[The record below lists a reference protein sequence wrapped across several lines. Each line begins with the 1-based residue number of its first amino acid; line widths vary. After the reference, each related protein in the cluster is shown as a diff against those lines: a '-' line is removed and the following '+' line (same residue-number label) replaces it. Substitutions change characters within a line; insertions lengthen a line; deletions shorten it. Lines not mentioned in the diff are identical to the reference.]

1 MPEPSVEL
9 VRSNLSEH
17 PAAQAWK
24 KLRGRSVE
32 LNEIVILKRR
42 LKSSVYKLEG
52 AGPDASPVVA
62 KYCQRPVARHERLI
76 YEKILPHL
84 PITAPRFYGFVA
96 GESEFDWLFLEYV
109 QGEQYSRRNTQ
120 HTILA
125 GRWLRLLHTSEA
137 EIPVAAWLPD
147 RGPGHYLEKLRAAH
161 LRLSESLK
169 TLVLSAAEKA
179 IFQAVVSQCEL
190 LESCW
195 DQIEGWCEQ
204 MPRTLV
210 HGDLKPKNVVVRG
223 EGEQASFL
231 PFDWEASGWGVSAED
246 LAYVNLA
253 AYYSAVKSSMP
264 AFSMD
269 DLHKAAVV
277 GKIFRGIS
285 EFHWESQQFDPH
297 WEFCTRKLC
306 IYRDRMNEALKTA
319 EWGKSE
325 MLQKNMNAGQPMT
338 SGASSR
344 QVGSV
349 DLTTNLIV
357 ETLEKA
363 FSRLRGKPVR
373 ILRLD
378 RQPCEHSTTFHGE
391 HLTAWLAEAE
401 AIKVFFKDF
410 NPAHQIEPARKVRQA
425 DLPPSRQELKVY
437 QSILSKLHLG
447 TPDFYAVRWE
457 PEQGLFWLF
466 LEDAGSSRLRDSRNL
481 ARWVSATQWAA
492 RFHVTTRNLSEEQEV
507 SFLPKF
513 TRDRYVQCVERVQR
527 ILPDLASPDRE
538 VVELALH
545 QFESSIENLEGL
557 PHSVIHGQYFGR
569 NIMLRLGDPERLIA
583 VIDWE
588 TAAVGPSAYD
598 LVSLTAGKWTD
609 EQRRTLRRAYFDEY
623 QANAKLELDWESFY
637 ASLHDVELY
646 QALEWLGWWRNRSF
660 SPYFGK
666 WMKEL
671 ERVMSDF
678 LPVV

>member
-1 MPEPSVEL
+1 MPETTLEI

-17 PAAQAWK
+17 PASLAWNR
-24 KLRGRSVE
+24 LGQGGSGPSE
-32 LNEIVILKRR
+32 VILLKRR
-42 LKSSVYKLEG
+42 LKSSIYKLAG
-52 AGPDASPVVA
+52 AGPGASPVIA
-62 KYCQRPVARHERLI
+62 KYCRRTVAQHERVI
-76 YEKILPHL
+76 YEKFLPHL
-84 PITAPRFYGFVA
+84 RITAPRFYGSVA
-96 GESEFDWLFLEYV
+96 GENEFDWLFLEYV
-109 QGEQYSRRNTQ
+109 QGERYSRQNTQ

-125 GRWLRLLHTSEA
+125 ARWLALLHTSGA
-137 EIPVAAWLPD
+137 EIPPEACLPD
-147 RGPGHYLEKLRAAH
+147 RGPGHYLEKLQAAR
-161 LRLSESLK
+161 LGLSESLK
-169 TLVLSAAEKA
+169 TLVLTAADAA
-179 IFQAVVSQCEL
+179 IFRVVLSQCEL
-190 LESCW
+190 LESRW
-195 DQIEGWCEQ
+195 NQIERWCEQ

-210 HGDLKPKNVVVRG
+210 HGDLKPKNAVIRG
-223 EGEQASFL
+223 EGERASFY
-231 PFDWEASGWGVSAED
+231 PFDWEASGWGVPAED
-246 LAYVNLA
+246 LAYINLA
-253 AYYSAVKSSMP
+253 AYYTAVKSSMP
-264 AFSMD
+264 GLSVD
-269 DLHKAAVV
+269 GVHKAAVV

-285 EFHWESQQFDPH
+285 EFHWESQQFNPH
-297 WEFCTRKLC
+297 WEFCTLKLS
-306 IYRDRMNEALKTA
+306 IYRDRMNEALKIA

-325 MLQKNMNAGQPMT
+325 MLQNTNAGQLMA
-338 SGASSR
+338 GDASSR
-344 QVGSV
+344 QGSSS
-349 DLTTNLIV
+349 DPTTSLIV
-357 ETLEKA
+357 ETLETT

-391 HLTAWLAEAE
+391 HLSAWLAEDG

-437 QSILSKLHLG
+437 QSILAKLNLG

-466 LEDAGSSRLRDSRNL
+466 MEDAGNSRLRDSRNL

-492 RFHVTTRNLSEEQEV
+492 RFHEATRQLPEDRV
-507 SFLPKF
+507 SFLPRL
-513 TRDRYVQCVERVQR
+513 TRDRYVQCSERVR
-527 ILPDLASPDRE
+527 KILPDLAPRDRE
-538 VVELALH
+538 IVELALDR
-545 QFESSIENLEGL
+545 FDGRIENLECL
-557 PHSVIHGQYFGR
+557 PQSVIHGQFFGR
-569 NIMLRLGDPERLIA
+569 NIMLRHGDQEKLIA

-588 TAAVGPSAYD
+588 TAAVGPSVYD

-623 QANAKLELDWESFY
+623 QAYAKLQLDWESFY
-637 ASLHDVELY
+637 SSLHDVELY

>member
-1 MPEPSVEL
+1 MPEPAVEL

-17 PAAQAWK
+17 PASLAWSQ
-24 KLRGRSVE
+24 LGQGGSGPS
-32 LNEIVILKRR
+32 EIILLKRR
-42 LKSSVYKLEG
+42 LKSSIYKL
-52 AGPDASPVVA
+52 AGIGPGASPVIA
-62 KYCQRPVARHERLI
+62 KYCRRTVAQHERLI
-76 YEKILPHL
+76 YENVLFHL
-84 PITAPRFYGFVA
+84 PITAPRFYGSVA
-96 GESEFDWLFLEYV
+96 GENEFDWLFLEYV
-109 QGEQYSRRNTQ
+109 QGERYSRRNTQ

-125 GRWLRLLHTSEA
+125 GRWLGLLHTSGGN
-137 EIPVAAWLPD
+137 IPVATRLPD
-147 RGPGHYLEKLRAAH
+147 RGPGHYLEKLRAAYI
-161 LRLSESLK
+161 RLSESLR
-169 TLVLSAAEKA
+169 TLVLSAADKA
-179 IFQAVVSQCEL
+179 IFQAVLSQCEL
-190 LESCW
+190 LESHW

-231 PFDWEASGWGVSAED
+231 PFDWEASGWGVPAED
-246 LAYVNLA
+246 LAYVNLM
-253 AYYSAVKSSMP
+253 AYYTAVKSSMP

-269 DLHKAAVV
+269 DLHKVAVV

-285 EFHWESQQFDPH
+285 EFHWESLQFDPH
-297 WEFCTRKLC
+297 WEFCTLKLC
-306 IYRDRMNEALKTA
+306 IYRDRMNEAVKMT
-319 EWGKSE
+319 EWGRSK
-325 MLQKNMNAGQPMT
+325 MLQNTDAEQTMT
-338 SGASSR
+338 GDASSR
-344 QVGSV
+344 PGPSA

-357 ETLEKA
+357 ETLETA
-363 FSRLRGKPVR
+363 FSRRRGRPVR

-378 RQPCEHSTTFHGE
+378 REPCEHSTTFHGE
-391 HLTAWLAEAE
+391 HLTAWLAEDE
-401 AIKVFFKDF
+401 AVKVFFKDF

-466 LEDAGSSRLRDSRNL
+466 IEDAGSSRLRDSRNL
-481 ARWVSATQWAA
+481 ARWVSAIQWAA
-492 RFHVTTRNLSEEQEV
+492 RFHVTTRNLPEDQL
-507 SFLPKF
+507 SFLPRF
-513 TRDRYVQCVERVQR
+513 TRDRYVQCAERVR
-527 ILPDLASPDRE
+527 GILPDLASRDRE
-538 VVELALH
+538 IVEQSLH
-545 QFESSIENLEGL
+545 RFESIIEKLEGL
-557 PHSVIHGQYFGR
+557 PQSIIHGQYFGR
-569 NIMLRLGDPERLIA
+569 NIMLRHGDPDRLIA

-609 EQRRTLRRAYFDEY
+609 EQRRTLRRAYFEEY
-623 QANAKLELDWESFY
+623 QTNLNLALDWESFN

-646 QALEWLGWWRNRSF
+646 QAMEWLGWWRNRSF

-671 ERVMSDF
+671 ERVMTDF